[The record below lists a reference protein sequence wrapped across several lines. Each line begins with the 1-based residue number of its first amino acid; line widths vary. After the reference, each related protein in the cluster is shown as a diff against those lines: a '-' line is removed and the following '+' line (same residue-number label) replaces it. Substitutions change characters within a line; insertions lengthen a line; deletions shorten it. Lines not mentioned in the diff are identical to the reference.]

1 MSEMKMNYIFI
12 EKENQDSISMC
23 EQIAELLGVEDSKA
37 KSGNLPM
44 SGSVCAQNEE
54 VLYEISGKSGADQYF
69 LELSTKARVNRAAT
83 VLQTLDDA
91 IYKSPKQK
99 YYTAIRVYDGISES
113 YCKRLYPKYA
123 EFERL
128 LRALVSLIVTK
139 AYGSAWREETVP
151 EEMMADLKKN
161 ARGNLPISE
170 TLEQM
175 DLSTLEE
182 YLFAER
188 EVVYEDVV
196 TGGGENANGT
206 AGKITAFEQLSKEEL
221 CRLLKALR
229 PTSLWERHFESLG
242 SQKKWKE
249 KIVGVHPVRNKV
261 AHQKRISGAE
271 YKQTTRKLQ
280 SLNRDLKHAIGEI
293 QKQNFTDVS
302 RADMLGSFVD
312 VLENI
317 QYMTDATKAAA
328 SAISSVSSAIESVA
342 RVNAI
347 SPVTKSTQMIAEVL
361 SDMRRG
367 QQEVIAAVRPAAIAA
382 SMQKGVVSEVAKS
395 LRLTQPVRDSIA
407 TVAKM
412 SRLMNISE
420 ITKMMHGLS
429 GVDDVDNQLAGCVG
443 EDSDES
449 FNEETEDHI
458 KANSGEN
465 SENPIEAGSDEN
477 LEDKGDKSED
487 NGSEDNKD

>member
-1 MSEMKMNYIFI
+1 MNYIFI
-12 EKENQDSISMC
+12 EKETQDSISMC
-23 EQIAELLGVEDSKA
+23 EQIAELLGVEDSKM

-44 SGSVCAQNEE
+44 SGFICLQDVE
-54 VLYEISGKSGADQYF
+54 VFYEISGKSGADQYF
-69 LELSTKARVNRAAT
+69 LELSTKARVNRAVIA
-83 VLQTLDDA
+83 LQTLDDT
-91 IYKSPKQK
+91 IYQSPKQT

-123 EFERL
+123 EFERS

-175 DLSTLEE
+175 DLSTVEE

-188 EVVYEDVV
+188 EVVYEEVV
-196 TGGGENANGT
+196 AGSGENANGT
-206 AGKITAFEQLSKEEL
+206 AGKTADFEQLSKEEL
-221 CRLLKALR
+221 CRLLEELR

-293 QKQNFTDVS
+293 QKQNFTDV
-302 RADMLGSFVD
+302 LGSFVD

-317 QYMTDATKAAA
+317 QLMTDATKAAV
-328 SAISSVSSAIESVA
+328 SAISAVPAAVENVA
-342 RVNAI
+342 RWNTI

-361 SDMRRG
+361 SDMRRR
-367 QQEVIAAVRPAAIAA
+367 QQEVMAAVRPAAIAA
-382 SMQKGVVSEVAKS
+382 SMQKDVVSEVAKS
-395 LRLTQPVRDSIA
+395 LRIPQTMRDSIA
-407 TVAKM
+407 TAAKM
-412 SRLMNISE
+412 SRLMNISG
-420 ITKMMHGLS
+420 I
-429 GVDDVDNQLAGCVG
+429 V
-443 EDSDES
+443 
-449 FNEETEDHI
+449 
-458 KANSGEN
+458 
-465 SENPIEAGSDEN
+465 N
-477 LEDKGDKSED
+477 LEDKGNKTED
-487 NGSEDNKD
+487 NDLENNRD

>member
-12 EKENQDSISMC
+12 EKETQDSVSMC
-23 EQIAELLGVEDSKA
+23 EQIVELLGVEDSKM

-44 SGSVCAQNEE
+44 SGFICLQDVE
-54 VLYEISGKSGADQYF
+54 VFYEISGKSGADQYF
-69 LELSTKARVNRAAT
+69 LELSTKARVSRAVIA
-83 VLQTLDDA
+83 LQTLDDT
-91 IYKSPKQK
+91 IYQSPKQK

-175 DLSTLEE
+175 DLSTVEE

-196 TGGGENANGT
+196 AGSGENANGT
-206 AGKITAFEQLSKEEL
+206 AGKITDFEQLSKEEL
-221 CRLLKALR
+221 CRLLEELR

-317 QYMTDATKAAA
+317 QIMTDAAKAAA
-328 SAISSVSSAIESVA
+328 SAISAVPAAVENVA
-342 RVNAI
+342 RLNAI

-361 SDMRRG
+361 SDMRRS
-367 QQEVIAAVRPAAIAA
+367 QQEVIEAVRPAAIVA
-382 SMQKGVVSEVAKS
+382 SMQKDVVSEVAKS
-395 LRLTQPVRDSIA
+395 LRIPQTMRDSIA
-407 TVAKM
+407 TAAKM

-420 ITKMMHGLS
+420 I
-429 GVDDVDNQLAGCVG
+429 V
-443 EDSDES
+443 
-449 FNEETEDHI
+449 
-458 KANSGEN
+458 
-465 SENPIEAGSDEN
+465 N
-477 LEDKGDKSED
+477 LEDKGNKTED
-487 NGSEDNKD
+487 NDLENNRD

>member
-12 EKENQDSISMC
+12 EKETQDSISMC
-23 EQIAELLGVEDSKA
+23 EQIAELLGVEDSKM

-44 SGSVCAQNEE
+44 SGFICLQDVE
-54 VLYEISGKSGADQYF
+54 VFYEISCKSGADQYF
-69 LELSTKARVNRAAT
+69 LELSTKARVNRAVAA
-83 VLQTLDDA
+83 LQTLDDT
-91 IYKSPKQK
+91 IYQSPKQK

-139 AYGSAWREETVP
+139 AYGSAWREKTVP

-175 DLSTLEE
+175 DLSTVEE

-196 TGGGENANGT
+196 ADSGENANET
-206 AGKITAFEQLSKEEL
+206 AGKITDFEQLSKEEL
-221 CRLLKALR
+221 CRLLEELR

-280 SLNRDLKHAIGEI
+280 SLNWDLKHAIGEI

-312 VLENI
+312 VLANI
-317 QYMTDATKAAA
+317 QLMTDATKAAV
-328 SAISSVSSAIESVA
+328 SAISAVPAAVENVA
-342 RVNAI
+342 RLNTI

-361 SDMRRG
+361 SDMRRS
-367 QQEVIAAVRPAAIAA
+367 QQEVIEAVRPAAIAA
-382 SMQKGVVSEVAKS
+382 SMQKDVVSEVAKS
-395 LRLTQPVRDSIA
+395 LRIPQTMRDSIA
-407 TVAKM
+407 TAAKM
-412 SRLMNISE
+412 SRLMNISG
-420 ITKMMHGLS
+420 IVKALHGF
-429 GVDDVDNQLAGCVG
+429 GG
-443 EDSDES
+443 EY
-449 FNEETEDHI
+449 EETEDHI
-458 KANSGEN
+458 
-465 SENPIEAGSDEN
+465 EASSDEN
-477 LEDKGDKSED
+477 LEDKGNKTEDKD
-487 NGSEDNKD
+487 LDKDLENNRD

>member
-12 EKENQDSISMC
+12 EKETQDSISMC
-23 EQIAELLGVEDSKA
+23 EQIAELLGVEDSKM

-44 SGSVCAQNEE
+44 SGFICLQDVE
-54 VLYEISGKSGADQYF
+54 VFYEISGKSGVDQYF
-69 LELSTKARVNRAAT
+69 LELSTKARVNRAVIA
-83 VLQTLDDA
+83 LQTLDDT
-91 IYKSPKQK
+91 IYQSPKQK

-139 AYGSAWREETVP
+139 AYGSAWREET
-151 EEMMADLKKN
+151 MADLKKN

-175 DLSTLEE
+175 DLSTVEE

-188 EVVYEDVV
+188 EVVYKEVV
-196 TGGGENANGT
+196 AGSGENASGT
-206 AGKITAFEQLSKEEL
+206 AGKITDFEQLSKEEL
-221 CRLLKALR
+221 CRLLEELR

-271 YKQTTRKLQ
+271 YKQTTRELQ

-317 QYMTDATKAAA
+317 QLMTDAAKAAV
-328 SAISSVSSAIESVA
+328 SAISAVPAAVENVA
-342 RVNAI
+342 RLNAI

-361 SDMRRG
+361 SDMRRS
-367 QQEVIAAVRPAAIAA
+367 QQEVMAAVRPAAIAA
-382 SMQKGVVSEVAKS
+382 SMQKDVVSEVAKIQRIIS
-395 LRLTQPVRDSIA
+395 RQALTKIWKIRGIKLRIMT
-407 TVAKM
+407 
-412 SRLMNISE
+412 
-420 ITKMMHGLS
+420 
-429 GVDDVDNQLAGCVG
+429 
-443 EDSDES
+443 
-449 FNEETEDHI
+449 
-458 KANSGEN
+458 
-465 SENPIEAGSDEN
+465 
-477 LEDKGDKSED
+477 
-487 NGSEDNKD
+487 